1 MTFLIKNV
9 KQLENAK
16 QKPYFS
22 ETEQT
27 LLSTL
32 LSCIFQTTLISAK
45 HWENNLRQL
54 YSILVNHAHDPEL
67 PLILVILRDC
77 ARRTEIRCLMVL
89 K

>member
-27 LLSTL
+27 LLSSQ
-32 LSCIFQTTLISAK
+32 LSCIFQTTLILFKALGK
-45 HWENNLRQL
+45 
-54 YSILVNHAHDPEL
+54 
-67 PLILVILRDC
+67 
-77 ARRTEIRCLMVL
+77 
-89 K
+89 